1 MQWTVMR
8 MDDSGNQYPVA
19 KNLPLM
25 QAEKLQE
32 EYEAKAHKQIYWLKL
47 SSPQEKI
54 LVAE

>member
-1 MQWTVMR
+1 MR